1 LYSCAWWCWAYD
13 ESNAD
18 EACRKEKIMSME
30 VLDATEDWISHFN
43 KYKDQMY
50 MTLSQADVLILLNY
64 LRAVEGEIVE
74 MKRDRGDYSL

>member
-1 LYSCAWWCWAYD
+1 
-13 ESNAD
+13 
-18 EACRKEKIMSME
+18 MTTE

-64 LRAVEGEIVE
+64 LRAVEDEIVE
-74 MKRDRGDYSL
+74 MKRERGDYTL

>member
-1 LYSCAWWCWAYD
+1 
-13 ESNAD
+13 
-18 EACRKEKIMSME
+18 MSME

-64 LRAVEGEIVE
+64 LRAVEDEIVE
-74 MKRDRGDYSL
+74 MKRDRGDYTW

>member
-1 LYSCAWWCWAYD
+1 
-13 ESNAD
+13 
-18 EACRKEKIMSME
+18 MSME

-64 LRAVEGEIVE
+64 LQAVESEIVE

>member
-1 LYSCAWWCWAYD
+1 
-13 ESNAD
+13 
-18 EACRKEKIMSME
+18 ME

>member
-1 LYSCAWWCWAYD
+1 
-13 ESNAD
+13 
-18 EACRKEKIMSME
+18 MSME

-64 LRAVEGEIVE
+64 LRAVQEEIVE

>member
-1 LYSCAWWCWAYD
+1 MNT
-13 ESNAD
+13 E
-18 EACRKEKIMSME
+18 I
-30 VLDATEDWISHFN
+30 LDATEDWISHFD

-74 MKRDRGDYSL
+74 MKRDRGDYTL

>member
-1 LYSCAWWCWAYD
+1 
-13 ESNAD
+13 
-18 EACRKEKIMSME
+18 MSME

-64 LRAVEGEIVE
+64 LRAVEDEIVE
-74 MKRDRGDYSL
+74 MKRDRGDYTL

>member
-1 LYSCAWWCWAYD
+1 
-13 ESNAD
+13 
-18 EACRKEKIMSME
+18 MSME

-64 LRAVEGEIVE
+64 LQAVEDEIVE
-74 MKRDRGDYSL
+74 MKRDRGDYTL

>member
-1 LYSCAWWCWAYD
+1 
-13 ESNAD
+13 
-18 EACRKEKIMSME
+18 MSME

-64 LRAVEGEIVE
+64 LQAVEGEIVE
-74 MKRDRGDYSL
+74 MKRDRGDYTL

>member
-1 LYSCAWWCWAYD
+1 
-13 ESNAD
+13 
-18 EACRKEKIMSME
+18 ME
-30 VLDATEDWISHFN
+30 EIYKATEDWISHFN

>member
-1 LYSCAWWCWAYD
+1 
-13 ESNAD
+13 
-18 EACRKEKIMSME
+18 MSTE
-30 VLDATEDWISHFN
+30 VLDAIEDWISHFN

-74 MKRDRGDYSL
+74 MKRDRGDYTL

>member
-1 LYSCAWWCWAYD
+1 
-13 ESNAD
+13 
-18 EACRKEKIMSME
+18 MSME

-74 MKRDRGDYSL
+74 MKRNRGDYTL

>member
-1 LYSCAWWCWAYD
+1 
-13 ESNAD
+13 
-18 EACRKEKIMSME
+18 ME

-74 MKRDRGDYSL
+74 MKRNRGDYTL

>member
-1 LYSCAWWCWAYD
+1 
-13 ESNAD
+13 
-18 EACRKEKIMSME
+18 MSME

-64 LRAVEGEIVE
+64 LRAVESEIVE
-74 MKRDRGDYSL
+74 MKRDRGDYTL

>member
-1 LYSCAWWCWAYD
+1 
-13 ESNAD
+13 
-18 EACRKEKIMSME
+18 MTTE

-74 MKRDRGDYSL
+74 MKRDRGDYTL